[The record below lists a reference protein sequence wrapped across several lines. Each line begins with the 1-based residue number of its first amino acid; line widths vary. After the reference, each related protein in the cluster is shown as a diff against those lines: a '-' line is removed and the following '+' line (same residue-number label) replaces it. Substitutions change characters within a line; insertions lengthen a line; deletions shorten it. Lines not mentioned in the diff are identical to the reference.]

1 MYRVYIYIAACT
13 NRSAA
18 GAMIHLPVLRVHRS
32 RLYHSLPCSA
42 DGTTVG
48 SVRGRAQFAL
58 VLSRCAGCAMSHVCA
73 RALSS
78 SFLGDDGAYCIA
90 ASYCVARVC
99 CVLRAACRLC
109 FAVLSHR
116 HRLSPR
122 RRIYLNYT

>member
-58 VLSRCAGCAMSHVCA
+58 YRMLWS
-73 RALSS
+73 LLYLY
-78 SFLGDDGAYCIA
+78 FYCYIT
-90 ASYCVARVC
+90 
-99 CVLRAACRLC
+99 
-109 FAVLSHR
+109 
-116 HRLSPR
+116 
-122 RRIYLNYT
+122 II